1 MEEREIAS
9 PLFCPFPRSSD
20 CEMEKLG
27 VWLPHSIIVV
37 VQSLSRVWLGTHA
50 LQHTRPLCPSLSPG
64 VCPSSWPLNLWCYPT
79 ISSSAALFFSFC
91 LQLFKHK
98 KGLFIHVNYILFPG
112 GKSSTLQMENRQE
125 KSVVRAKLLLLC
137 LTLCSPLDCSLP
149 GSSAHGILQARIMK
163 WVAISFSQGI
173 FPTQR
178 SGTEP
183 VSLMFPSLAG
193 WFFST
198 STIWEAPRKEEGW
211 HLALFLSHWGVPGDK
226 ESTCQCKRCGFEP
239 CVGKTPWSRKW

>member
-149 GSSAHGILQARIMK
+149 GSSVHGVSQATILQ
-163 WVAISFSQGI
+163 WVAISFSRGSSQPRDRTLLSCVSCTAGG
-173 FPTQR
+173 FFTAELPGKLFHLGSVQF
-178 SGTEP
+178 SQLLGKLVSPGT
-183 VSLMFPSLAG
+183 L
-193 WFFST
+193 
-198 STIWEAPRKEEGW
+198 
-211 HLALFLSHWGVPGDK
+211 
-226 ESTCQCKRCGFEP
+226 
-239 CVGKTPWSRKW
+239 